1 MLAKF
6 SCLPHGLELLKG
18 NIHDQNESPNNN
30 ELTMLGQMTL
40 QLILI
45 STLNPMSP
53 WGTLLKLQTSSN
65 SRIHLSWHILLS
77 PSP

>member
-6 SCLPHGLELLKG
+6 SSLPHGFELLKS
-18 NIHDQNESPNNN
+18 NIHDKNKPPDNS
-30 ELTMLGQMTL
+30 ELTMLGANEL

-53 WGTLLKLQTSSN
+53 WGTLLKLQTTSN
-65 SRIHLSWHILLS
+65 NYIHLSWHILLL